1 MDDMDAD
8 GGILVQY
15 EAMMSFLKR
24 NLRNVQVEPGF
35 NTLGRLEI
43 PIEALSE
50 ICSNALL
57 HRSYSLEAPI
67 RLFVFDNRVEI
78 HSPGVLPGGLQ
89 VEDVM
94 TGTSLPRNKTLFTHG
109 AYLLPYSRV
118 GSGFLRVREFDDKV
132 EVVNDTKKKE
142 VIVTFWRESNQES
155 VRPSVR
161 VTEKSDRDNEK
172 SVRPGDRPDVRAKA
186 VLTGKELDIVNYC
199 TVPRTSKEILARVG
213 VSYHSKNLAKYVKS
227 LVSKGFLK
235 MTIPDKPNDP
245 NQKYV
250 KV

>member
-1 MDDMDAD
+1 MYHIGASPAIRNYKQITN
-8 GGILVQY
+8 GIRMVLRKEFVLMFWFIIIY
-15 EAMMSFLKR
+15 SFVGRGLFER
-24 NLRNVQVEPGF
+24 NTKGSPSGMLTSWWLITVHGCRQWFYPGAG
-35 NTLGRLEI
+35 TGWQD
-43 PIEALSE
+43 
-50 ICSNALL
+50 
-57 HRSYSLEAPI
+57 RSTQ
-67 RLFVFDNRVEI
+67 RW
-78 HSPGVLPGGLQ
+78 
-89 VEDVM
+89 
-94 TGTSLPRNKTLFTHG
+94 
-109 AYLLPYSRV
+109 
-118 GSGFLRVREFDDKV
+118 
-132 EVVNDTKKKE
+132 KKKE
-142 VIVTFWRESNQES
+142 VIVTFWRESNQGS
-155 VRPSVR
+155 VRPGVR

-172 SVRPGDRPDVRAKA
+172 SVRPGDRPGVRAKA

>member
-1 MDDMDAD
+1 
-8 GGILVQY
+8 
-15 EAMMSFLKR
+15 
-24 NLRNVQVEPGF
+24 
-35 NTLGRLEI
+35 LEI
-43 PIEALSE
+43 IEKYKD
-50 ICSNALL
+50 
-57 HRSYSLEAPI
+57 R
-67 RLFVFDNRVEI
+67 
-78 HSPGVLPGGLQ
+78 PG
-89 VEDVM
+89 D
-94 TGTSLPRNKTLFTHG
+94 S
-109 AYLLPYSRV
+109 LLPYSGV
-118 GSGFLRVREFDDKV
+118 GSGFLRVRELDDKV
-132 EVVNDTKKKE
+132 EIVNDTKKME

-155 VRPSVR
+155 VRP
-161 VTEKSDRDNEK
+161 
-172 SVRPGDRPDVRAKA
+172 GDRPGVRAKA